1 MKKKLSVRSA
11 AAAALMLILI
21 SAVPASGTE
30 PESSSAPEAAEA
42 VTEKDAG
49 NSKVASSSE
58 MTTVEDVVED
68 WMVPVPAGEIEP
80 GVYEVE
86 VLSSSSMFRI
96 EYALLTVTEDSM
108 SAILSMGGKGYTWM
122 YMGSA
127 EEAAKAPEEDYIP
140 YVETADGTH
149 TFTIPVEALDQGIP
163 AAAFSTRK
171 EKWYD
176 RTLLVSASSLPSGAL
191 KNISMTSLED
201 LSLSDGTY
209 YMNGSLQGGTGKAS
223 IESPV
228 MITVRDGEAFARIV
242 MSSSHYDYMLKDG
255 ERFDNISAEGNSS
268 FLIPVSGFD
277 YPMPVTADTTAMSR
291 PHEIDYTIILDSST
305 LTQEPAS

>member
-21 SAVPASGTE
+21 SAVPGSGTE

-108 SAILSMGGKGYTWM
+108 SAILSMGGKGYTWL
-122 YMGSA
+122 YMGTA
-127 EEAAKAPEEDYIP
+127 EEAAQAPEEDYIP
-140 YVETADGTH
+140 YIETADGTH

-191 KNISMTSLED
+191 RNISMTSLED

-255 ERFDNISAEGNSS
+255 ERYDNISAEGNSS